1 MSGIEPFQFEPV
13 YQPGEEPPHE
23 ESVGQEVEA
32 HEEDNT
38 SRMGNTEWCL
48 CGACALMPVANECY
62 CCQELE
68 ELNQKFDN
76 SGVRCITE
84 HPKFGIV
91 CLDTDVLSTA
101 LVAIHNARLNPI
113 PDPIVN
119 RTWRLAAYRQFTWW
133 AHGVLGKNR
142 RRIVPACVVT
152 AIRKTFPEESGNYV
166 GFREADLEL

>member
-13 YQPGEEPPHE
+13 YQPGEEPPQE

-32 HEEDNT
+32 HEEDTT

-76 SGVRCITE
+76 SGLYLLCDYSHEYFV
-84 HPKFGIV
+84 
-91 CLDTDVLSTA
+91 
-101 LVAIHNARLNPI
+101 
-113 PDPIVN
+113 
-119 RTWRLAAYRQFTWW
+119 
-133 AHGVLGKNR
+133 
-142 RRIVPACVVT
+142 
-152 AIRKTFPEESGNYV
+152 
-166 GFREADLEL
+166 

>member
-1 MSGIEPFQFEPV
+1 MSGIELFQFEPV
-13 YQPGEEPPHE
+13 YQPGEEPPQE
-23 ESVGQEVEA
+23 ESVEQEVEA
-32 HEEDNT
+32 HEEDTT

-68 ELNQKFDN
+68 ELNQKFVN

-91 CLDTDVLSTA
+91 CLDTDILTTA

-119 RTWRLAAYRQFTWW
+119 RTLRLAAYRQFNWW
-133 AHGVLGKNR
+133 AHRV
-142 RRIVPACVVT
+142 
-152 AIRKTFPEESGNYV
+152 
-166 GFREADLEL
+166 